1 MVAEGSG
8 LAGVWPE
15 WMQMLR
21 VRGSN
26 VRFQILWRS
35 SIGREEKVE
44 RGEGWEKGVELPR
57 VTFWIDGSLDAAWNS
72 TGLSIVVKS
81 LELRNDQNKAEDY
94 RGTSGV
100 GMLFFFFFVIYL
112 VGGK

>member
-1 MVAEGSG
+1 MVAEGTG

-57 VTFWIDGSLDAAWNS
+57 VNFLDRRVL
-72 TGLSIVVKS
+72 GCC
-81 LELRNDQNKAEDY
+81 LEFNGTVH
-94 RGTSGV
+94 RGEIFGV
-100 GMLFFFFFVIYL
+100 A
-112 VGGK
+112 K

>member
-1 MVAEGSG
+1 
-8 LAGVWPE
+8 
-15 WMQMLR
+15 
-21 VRGSN
+21 
-26 VRFQILWRS
+26 
-35 SIGREEKVE
+35 
-44 RGEGWEKGVELPR
+44 
-57 VTFWIDGSLDAAWNS
+57 
-72 TGLSIVVKS
+72 VKS